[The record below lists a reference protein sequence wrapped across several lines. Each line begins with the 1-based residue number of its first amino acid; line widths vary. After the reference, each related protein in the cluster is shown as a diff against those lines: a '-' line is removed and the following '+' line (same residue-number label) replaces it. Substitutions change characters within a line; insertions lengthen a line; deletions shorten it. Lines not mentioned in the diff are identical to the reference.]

1 MKTISTCASGQQNH
15 FSESGR
21 TATHFPSLF
30 RLPLKLNRPA
40 LCAFAVSLAVSG
52 VIQAQDA
59 GDIEE
64 ISVTGTRI
72 IRSGVDTPTPVTT
85 VTSAELDRAA
95 PGNLIDALTT
105 LPQFF
110 GNITPEQVTGGQNSG
125 GSNVN
130 LRGAGVNRTLVL
142 LDGRRVVPSN
152 RFGTVD
158 VSVFPE
164 SLVERVETIT
174 GGASAS
180 YGTDAVAGVVNFIL
194 DTDFEGFKAN
204 SQYGTTRYGDGDNY
218 ELGFAFGHRFDN
230 GLHVL
235 GAYET
240 FDRDRINSFD
250 SLSDRDFYVQRA
262 RITNPDP
269 NGPNEIIRPFVSPTN
284 YTNGG
289 IINQPGSSLNNVE
302 FLPDGSYQPLPFSGV
317 GQLNGGCNCQSE
329 PTQSY
334 GVDGDNEVQSG
345 FERDSLFLRAGYDIT
360 PDVNVFAQ
368 VLYGNTV
375 TTDRRE
381 SIALL
386 GPWGAEVFSDNPYL
400 PQGVR
405 QTMMAEGLD
414 SVGFGFFARNAPDSP
429 LGESFHETDNEFTST
444 TLGVDMRLPEGGFL
458 GGWQL
463 SAYYDYGENT
473 QDFIARNAV
482 RVDRLPMALDAVDD
496 GNGNTVCRVTLY
508 NAGTFDDCVPLDVFG
523 GVDNVDPA
531 ARAFV
536 MDDGKI
542 ARQETKQQFA
552 EIVLTGEVWEG
563 LDAGPVFGAFGGS
576 WREQELAQSTLDPS
590 DEFPATT
597 DGTLLSDLGL
607 NPEGLRGVLP
617 EDEGGVPGLRH
628 VPSGFKGD
636 SNSSSVLFTS
646 LREIA
651 GEYDVKEAFG
661 ELNIPLLANRTLVQM
676 LELDLAARWADYAG
690 SGEIWAWKSGI
701 SWQVNDQWRLR
712 GTRSRDVRAA
722 TLQERFDQTRGG
734 TNVLDPERNNA
745 LTTTASFSGGNEG
758 VLPEEADT
766 TTIGAVYQPVWADG
780 LSFSLDW
787 YDIDVQDAIDQLS
800 SQNVVDGCFQGDASL
815 CQFVHRDPAS
825 NEIVRV
831 DNLFINLANQ
841 RISGMDLE
849 VNYSF
854 PVTLLGGAD
863 ELMTW
868 RFFGTWLEENSIKN
882 PDAPRDDRV
891 GQMAGGFGLPEYKLT
906 SNLTYTSGP
915 FTAFLQGRWI
925 DSGILDRFR
934 TEGVDIDDNT
944 VDSVFYTDL
953 NLSYSG
959 QQINGQWGW
968 EVFFNVTNLFDEEP
982 PPAPGTVG
990 RTGTNEFNTGLH
1002 DVLGRRYM
1010 AGLRVNF

>member
-1 MKTISTCASGQQNH
+1 MVRQNSSNRQYNFSNQAQAARHSRPFSNISSGLK
-15 FSESGR
+15 R
-21 TATHFPSLF
+21 PSL
-30 RLPLKLNRPA
+30 
-40 LCAFAVSLAVSG
+40 CALAVSMAISG
-52 VIQAQDA
+52 MAQAQDA
-59 GDIEE
+59 ASIEE
-64 ISVTGTRI
+64 INVTGTRI
-72 IRSGVDTPTPVTT
+72 IRSGVNTPTPVTT
-85 VTSAELDRAA
+85 VTAAELDRVA
-95 PGNLIDALTT
+95 PGNMIDSLST

-164 SLVERVETIT
+164 ALIQRVETVT

-194 DTDFEGFKAN
+194 DTEFEGFKAS

-230 GLHVL
+230 GLHIL

-240 FDRDRINSFD
+240 FDRDRISSFD
-250 SLSDRDFYVQRA
+250 SLSDRSFYQQRA
-262 RITNPDP
+262 RVTNPDP
-269 NGPNEIIRPFVSPTN
+269 NGPAEIIRPYVTPTN
-284 YTNGG
+284 FTNGG
-289 IINQPGSSLNNVE
+289 VIDQPGSSLNRVE

-317 GQLNGGCNCQSE
+317 GQLSGGCNCYAE
-329 PTQSY
+329 PSQSY

-345 FERDSLFLRAGYDIT
+345 FERDSLFLRASYDINE
-360 PDVNVFAQ
+360 DVSVFGQ
-368 VLYGNTV
+368 VLHGNTI
-375 TTDRRE
+375 TSDRRE
-381 SIALL
+381 SIAML
-386 GPWGAEVFSDNPYL
+386 GPWSGQIYADNPYL
-400 PQGVR
+400 HADIR

-429 LGESFHETDNEFTST
+429 LGESYHQTDNEFTST
-444 TLGVDMRLPEGGFL
+444 TIGVDIRLPEGGFL

-463 SAYYDYGENT
+463 SAYYDYGENS
-473 QDFIARNAV
+473 QDYIANNGV

-496 GNGNTVCRVTLY
+496 GSGNTVCRVTLF
-508 NAGTFDDCVPLDVFG
+508 NPGVFDDCVPLNVFG
-523 GVDNVDPA
+523 GVDNIDPA

-536 MDDGKI
+536 MDDGKV
-542 ARQETKQQFA
+542 AKQETEQHFA
-552 EIVLTGEVWEG
+552 ELVLTGEVWEG
-563 LDAGPVFGAFGGS
+563 FAAGSVFGAFGGS
-576 WREQELAQSTLDPS
+576 WREQKLSQRTVDPS

-597 DGTLLSDLGL
+597 DGTLLSELGL

-617 EDEGGVPGLRH
+617 ESEGGVPGLRH

-646 LREIA
+646 LREIE
-651 GEYDVKEAFG
+651 GEFDVKEVFG
-661 ELNIPLLANRTLVQM
+661 ELNIPLLANQPLVQM
-676 LELDLAARWADYAG
+676 LELDVAARWADYAG
-690 SGEIWAWKSGI
+690 SGEIWAWKTGVN
-701 SWQVNDQWRLR
+701 WQFNDEWRLR
-712 GTRSRDVRAA
+712 ATQSRDVRAA

-734 TNVLDPERNNA
+734 ANIQDPERNNA
-745 LTTTASFSGGNEG
+745 TTNTASFSGGNEN
-758 VLPEEADT
+758 VSPEEADT
-766 TTIGAVYQPVWADG
+766 TTIGFVYQPVWADG

-787 YDIDVQDAIDQLS
+787 YDIDVTDAIDQLS
-800 SQNVVDGCFQGDASL
+800 SQNVVDGCFQGDATL
-815 CQFVHRDPAS
+815 CQYVHRDPAS

-854 PVTLLGGAD
+854 PINLLPQGD
-863 ELMTW
+863 ESLTW
-868 RFFGTWLEENSIKN
+868 RFFATWLEENSIKN

-891 GQMAGGFGLPEYKLT
+891 GQLAGGFGLPEYKVT
-906 SNLTYTSGP
+906 TNLTYMNGP
-915 FTAFLQGRWI
+915 FTAFLQGRWL

-934 TEGVDIDDNT
+934 TEGVDIDDNS
-944 VDSVFYTDL
+944 VDSVFYADL
-953 NLSYSG
+953 NLSYRG
-959 QQINGQWGW
+959 QPINGRWGW

-982 PPAPGTVG
+982 PAAPGTVG
-990 RTGTNEFNTGLH
+990 RAGTNEFNTGLH
-1002 DVLGRRYM
+1002 DVLGRRYVT
-1010 AGLRVNF
+1010 GLRVNF